1 VRLYDRTGPEAMEL
15 PARTDD
21 VTAAPSERDDGGLL
35 ELNGP
40 HQSAPPLSGTMAG
53 PIEIVHPDKPHS
65 QRDIETAMLE
75 SAMSKSA
82 ATTAMLK
89 SAAAEYE
96 ELGKIKSVAE
106 YRAWVSAFKR
116 REQMALAAFAAA
128 GSSSGLVPG
137 LEHVESSRADEG
149 LIERRIESII
159 EGRVPTPIR
168 SMRPHV
174 DPTFKNDLEAA
185 YAQDDMETLRTV
197 TALVQQ
203 QREEE
208 SKAKKQKTGKNEH
221 DEEKMHVPFSML
233 ELMVEARAAGG
244 AARG

>member
-1 VRLYDRTGPEAMEL
+1 MLKSRR
-15 PARTDD
+15 
-21 VTAAPSERDDGGLL
+21 LL
-35 ELNGP
+35 ELNKP
-40 HQSAPPLSGTMAG
+40 HQSAPPLSGTMAD

-82 ATTAMLK
+82 ATLAMLK

-116 REQMALAAFAAA
+116 REQMALAAFAAAASSSGLVHVDVGGSSAA